1 MKNPKQYIE
10 QHFSEELKLIIF
22 LSQDQLKDDMPD
34 LKIVDW
40 DVFVQL
46 CLKHRLVSHIL
57 KHAEFLA
64 ENIPVP
70 VYEKL
75 IEHRLEHSKLSL
87 NYAVHAI
94 RIHQKFKENNLQHL
108 FFKGP
113 LLSLELYKDIG
124 YRSFGDIDILVKRE
138 DAEQAREIIEDLDF
152 KCIYPKI
159 KLTKKQQKANY
170 TISHHYHFV
179 HPKQKIDIELHWNIT
194 NPASYYGK
202 ASSEIISN
210 KNELDVSTY
219 KLPYISETDNLVYQ
233 AAHGSVHQ
241 FYRLF
246 WLRDF
251 SVLIDKTNPEI
262 IERAWQL
269 SKKLK
274 LERSFQLACVLS
286 HLIYDSEI
294 PVIVHPDK
302 LENSLLSVPIKSIEK
317 TELKQKGIIGKFEY
331 VFYRL
336 RLKPSF
342 KYYFDVIYRLRTH
355 LSDWELIRISD
366 RFFFLY
372 FLLRP
377 FLLLYHHLFEKRKN

>member
-1 MKNPKQYIE
+1 MKNPQQYIE

-22 LSQDQLKDDMPD
+22 LSQDQLKDDVPD
-34 LKIVDW
+34 LKNLDW

-57 KHAEFLA
+57 NHAEFLA

-87 NYAVHAI
+87 NYTVHAI

-124 YRSFGDIDILVKRE
+124 YRNFGDIDILVKRE

-179 HPKQKIDIELHWNIT
+179 HPKQRIDVELHWNIT
-194 NPASYYGK
+194 NPVSYYGK

-219 KLPYISETDNLVYQ
+219 KLPYISVTDNLVYQ

-246 WLRDF
+246 WLKDF
-251 SVLIDKTNPEI
+251 SVLIDKTKLEI

-286 HLIYDSEI
+286 HLIYGS
-294 PVIVHPDK
+294 K
-302 LENSLLSVPIKSIEK
+302 LPAINFSDNVGKNLLWIPIKSIEK
-317 TELKQKGIIGKFEY
+317 TELKQKGIVGKFKY
-331 VFYRL
+331 VLYRL

-355 LSDWELIRISD
+355 LSDWELIRIPD
-366 RFFFLY
+366 KLFFLY

-377 FLLLYHHLFEKRKN
+377 FLLLYHHFFEKRKS